1 MAHYL
6 YSESEILLEEE
17 LKKLIDY
24 RLIGIGISNF
34 VKENNENYKLK
45 LEDVKNQKKNK
56 LENALDEINQKL
68 GFNNITVGR
77 HFNNN

>member
-1 MAHYL
+1 
-6 YSESEILLEEE
+6 
-17 LKKLIDY
+17 
-24 RLIGIGISNF
+24 
-34 VKENNENYKLK
+34 
-45 LEDVKNQKKNK
+45 VKNQKKNK

>member
-1 MAHYL
+1 MC
-6 YSESEILLEEE
+6 IR
-17 LKKLIDY
+17 D
-24 RLIGIGISNF
+24 RGIGVSNF
-34 VKENNENYKLK
+34 VKKNNENYELQ
-45 LEDVKNQKKNK
+45 LEDMKNQKKNK